1 MSQKIKN
8 APAVKAASGNKPP
21 KKLIPRMAP
30 GATPESGPEVESGVA
45 IIAAEAK
52 PVVAVAQKRSA
63 TGSARKPNAGKR
75 ARKVTPV
82 EETVARHQKELA
94 EALVMAQAISYDQPS
109 VAKPAI
115 AKPGKAQ
122 KVKLVRDSY
131 AMPESEYAQ
140 IGGLKKRLVALGKE
154 FKKSELLRGG
164 IAALVSLN
172 DAELQAV
179 MGRIERIKTGRPAK

>member
-75 ARKVTPV
+75 ARKVTLV

-115 AKPGKAQ
+115 AKPGKAK

-172 DAELQAV
+172 DADLQAV